1 MSLPGK
7 KSYSTC
13 MALCRPPW
21 ASPHRE
27 RGHVGQKPIFFEG
40 TSGRVT
46 AEGPQ
51 GQCARASSGIRTHD
65 LPLTERVL
73 YQLSYRGHGC
83 KEEEHKLKLSS
94 PPIEHQGRTAW
105 KNARSLPGVS
115 EEAHVWV
122 RREDQLALDKRSSR
136 SD

>member
-27 RGHVGQKPIFFEG
+27 SGHVGQKPIFFEG

-65 LPLTERVL
+65 LPLTEQVL
-73 YQLSYRGHGC
+73 CQLSYRGHVANVE
-83 KEEEHKLKLSS
+83 K
-94 PPIEHQGRTAW
+94 A
-105 KNARSLPGVS
+105 
-115 EEAHVWV
+115 
-122 RREDQLALDKRSSR
+122 
-136 SD
+136 